1 MSRNSKQQKVLK
13 VYGIFTMKVPL
24 SVIATA
30 ISYVLDEYCSWKIVA
45 KNTKCENGKLR
56 RNDYLA

>member
-13 VYGIFTMKVPL
+13 IYGIFTMKVPL

-30 ISYVLDEYCSWKIVA
+30 ISYVLDEYCS
-45 KNTKCENGKLR
+45 
-56 RNDYLA
+56 